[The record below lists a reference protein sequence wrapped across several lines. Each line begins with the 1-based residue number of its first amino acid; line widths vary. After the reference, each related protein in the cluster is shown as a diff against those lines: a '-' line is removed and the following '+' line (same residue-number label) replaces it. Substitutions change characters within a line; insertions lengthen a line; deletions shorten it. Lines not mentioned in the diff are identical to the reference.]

1 MTTLPPFDHAP
12 FSQLPYNFIISKM
25 TLGRQNTLHD
35 FMTGRTAR
43 RSFRNRTS
51 PGSHRSYSL
60 RRATLAHSLSVQSS
74 SVLQSSE
81 SLNINTTHIIPYDS
95 FPRIRKFSL
104 DLGPSGIP
112 SLILAVEYLK
122 CTIT

>member
-1 MTTLPPFDHAP
+1 
-12 FSQLPYNFIISKM
+12 M

-43 RSFRNRTS
+43 KSFRRQTNHQS
-51 PGSHRSYSL
+51 PASLRSYSL
-60 RRATLAHSLSVQSS
+60 RRATLAKTISLPSS
-74 SVLQSSE
+74 SILQSNE
-81 SLNINTTHIIPYDS
+81 SLNINTLFTEHS
-95 FPRIRKFSL
+95 LRIRKFSL

-122 CTIT
+122 YIYNKRKLEPIKIT